1 MHHWIVTAEALVA
14 HSWFWYT
21 TGRLPTAVVAFSMV
35 PGLPRGPGVHF
46 GVADLQRRIKVKFVR
61 QSKSATDPH
70 DSTTADRMNRSAPP
84 VWKVVDQVYSGG
96 TEGICHFIGRLI
108 RTRRLS
114 WRTPRRISSAIARI
128 MVGR

>member
-21 TGRLPTAVVAFSMV
+21 PGRLPTAVVAFSMV
-35 PGLPRGPGVHF
+35 PGLPWGPGVHF
-46 GVADLQRRIKVKFVR
+46 GVADLQWRTKVKFVR
-61 QSKSATDPH
+61 QSKLATDPLR
-70 DSTTADRMNRSAPP
+70 STAGNYMSRSATQ
-84 VWKVVDQVYSGG
+84 VEKVVDQVYGSA